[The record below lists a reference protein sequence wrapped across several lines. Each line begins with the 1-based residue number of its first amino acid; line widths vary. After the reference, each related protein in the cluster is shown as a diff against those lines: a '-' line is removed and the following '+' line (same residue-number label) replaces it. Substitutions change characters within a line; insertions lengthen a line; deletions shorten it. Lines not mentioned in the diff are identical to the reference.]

1 MLYNGTSLSEPWP
14 PQNIEEGSDEPLVV
28 PYLDDPPDIVPIDS
42 GRQLL
47 VDDFLIATSTF
58 QRTYHKPTIHP
69 ASPVLVPE
77 TDEELDDGYCPMA
90 APFNDGVCYDPE
102 DGLYKLWYMPG
113 WFHGTALATSEDGIH
128 WTRPTLD
135 VVPGTNIVWGEPG
148 GYERDNRD
156 GCLVWLDHDS
166 DDPSE
171 RFKMFQYYR
180 HTQTDGSTL
189 GEGGLHVSPDGIHWS
204 DPVITPTVGDN
215 TSFFYNPFRKKWC
228 MSIRHSSTRLGKLRA
243 RWYQE
248 RHRFLDTW
256 SSDDEV
262 FWQRVDRLDLPDP
275 ARPDRTPFLAS
286 SRQIGDWNRAYL
298 HACGGLFTVA
308 DDELRFY
315 FDAFSGESPRLGPTD
330 EGPGRSRR
338 VMYAGASTGMAT
350 LRRDGFASMDA
361 GDEMCELLTRPVRF
375 SGDRLFVNI
384 DCGQEGELSA
394 EVCDQAGL
402 AIGNL
407 DFGGC
412 TSARGDTTRG
422 EITWDA
428 GNLGSAIGQ
437 DVCLKFRGRNCH
449 FYSFWIT
456 SDPDG
461 KSGGYV
467 AAGGPGFSNGKDA

>member
-28 PYLDDPPDIVPIDS
+28 PYLDDPPDIVPMDG

-148 GYERDNRD
+148 GNERDNRD

-166 DDPSE
+166 VDPSE

-180 HTQTDGSTL
+180 HTQADGSTL

-228 MSIRHSSTRLGKLRA
+228 MSIRHRSTRLGKLRA

-248 RHRFLDTW
+248 RDRFLDTW

-262 FWQRVDRLDLPDP
+262 FWQRVDRLDRPDP
-275 ARPDRTPFLAS
+275 ARPDHRVALYDVNVTPYESLMMAPSPSFAAPKTTSARRRAFPRPSTSTSATVETVSTSPARTELPSWPLAVRS
-286 SRQIGDWNRAYL
+286 AIG
-298 HACGGLFTVA
+298 T
-308 DDELRFY
+308 E
-315 FDAFSGESPRLGPTD
+315 PTST
-330 EGPGRSRR
+330 R
-338 VMYAGASTGMAT
+338 AGASLPSPTM
-350 LRRDGFASMDA
+350 S
-361 GDEMCELLTRPVRF
+361 CV
-375 SGDRLFVNI
+375 S
-384 DCGQEGELSA
+384 
-394 EVCDQAGL
+394 
-402 AIGNL
+402 
-407 DFGGC
+407 
-412 TSARGDTTRG
+412 TSAPSQ
-422 EITWDA
+422 
-428 GNLGSAIGQ
+428 GNPH
-437 DVCLKFRGRNCH
+437 V
-449 FYSFWIT
+449 
-456 SDPDG
+456 
-461 KSGGYV
+461 
-467 AAGGPGFSNGKDA
+467 